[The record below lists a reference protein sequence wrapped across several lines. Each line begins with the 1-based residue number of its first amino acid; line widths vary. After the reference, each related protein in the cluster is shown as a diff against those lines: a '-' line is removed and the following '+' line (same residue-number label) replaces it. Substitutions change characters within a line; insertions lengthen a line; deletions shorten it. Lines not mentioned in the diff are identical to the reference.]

1 MNSQEEKYKVKKH
14 IHLFASWSASRAT
27 STSPVNRFKVEAGQ
41 KILEKSFSTYIDMDH
56 EIIYIPTS
64 TQVCVAK
71 AGRNGQNDRPNLL
84 ARICA
89 RARAHA
95 RAGGFFSN

>member
-1 MNSQEEKYKVKKH
+1 MSF
-14 IHLFASWSASRAT
+14 LACARARAHART
-27 STSPVNRFKVEAGQ
+27 GAETLKFDTYC
-41 KILEKSFSTYIDMDH
+41 TYIDMDH
-56 EIIYIPTS
+56 EIIYISTS